1 MGTDVLRG
9 LVFQQDKKSLD
20 ALEEKAQQMGGS
32 LNSGMK
38 YYMKKDMWYKIILKN
53 DAERGIHGCD
63 ILEWFHK
70 WKIT

>member
-38 YYMKKDMWYKIILKN
+38 YYMKKDM
-53 DAERGIHGCD
+53 
-63 ILEWFHK
+63 
-70 WKIT
+70 